1 MVFDLGTEKQLFIDQ
16 RWFAS
21 QRGMHLTVNPPLK
34 AERVLVPEEPWEAK
48 GIHAYNSVLEH
59 DGIYKMWYDA
69 IAPQSSGIPRS
80 LCYATSADGIHW
92 ERQFVNLFPLPGMAR
107 NTIVMPGVNGSVMM
121 DPNGGDEHRFKSLAL
136 ITEND
141 LWPQSQGCICGVYP
155 EYNPEHWCELYL
167 CTSPDGIH
175 WRRHS
180 PSAMPFFHDSH
191 NVFFY
196 DRRLGRY
203 AAYMRTHERH
213 RTVGR
218 TEFDDPMQ
226 LPWPFKENPAAA
238 RGPGDSRRA
247 AGGEYELALCCDESD
262 PPDSDLYTPSV
273 HPYPWAADAYF
284 SFTTPYRH
292 YPFGDTG
299 DTTEQGRDERGR
311 FRNDGPVEIQLAVSR
326 DGISWWRPDRRPYVP
341 LGLAG
346 AWDGGQV
353 YMAHGMVR
361 KGDEIWQYYSGTH
374 YTHGA
379 YDPDDED
386 GSGGVCRLVQRLDGF
401 ISADAE
407 YTGAEFTTPLLRFSG
422 EHLKLN
428 VDCSAMGEVWVEV
441 RDGRNH
447 PLAGY
452 TLAESVSVD
461 RNHIAAPVVWR
472 QRDNVG
478 ELMGR
483 PVRLHFRLRAAKL
496 YAFQFDAAD

>member
-1 MVFDLGTEKQLFIDQ
+1 
-16 RWFAS
+16 
-21 QRGMHLTVNPPLK
+21 
-34 AERVLVPEEPWEAK
+34 
-48 GIHAYNSVLEH
+48 
-59 DGIYKMWYDA
+59 
-69 IAPQSSGIPRS
+69 
-80 LCYATSADGIHW
+80 
-92 ERQFVNLFPLPGMAR
+92 
-107 NTIVMPGVNGSVMM
+107 
-121 DPNGGDEHRFKSLAL
+121 
-136 ITEND
+136 
-141 LWPQSQGCICGVYP
+141 
-155 EYNPEHWCELYL
+155 
-167 CTSPDGIH
+167 
-175 WRRHS
+175 
-180 PSAMPFFHDSH
+180 
-191 NVFFY
+191 
-196 DRRLGRY
+196 
-203 AAYMRTHERH
+203 
-213 RTVGR
+213 
-218 TEFDDPMQ
+218 
-226 LPWPFKENPAAA
+226 
-238 RGPGDSRRA
+238 
-247 AGGEYELALCCDESD
+247 
-262 PPDSDLYTPSV
+262 
-273 HPYPWAADAYF
+273 
-284 SFTTPYRH
+284 
-292 YPFGDTG
+292 
-299 DTTEQGRDERGR
+299 
-311 FRNDGPVEIQLAVSR
+311 
-326 DGISWWRPDRRPYVP
+326 
-341 LGLAG
+341 
-346 AWDGGQV
+346 
-353 YMAHGMVR
+353 MAHGMVR